1 MGSLFFGRPFW
12 ITFGGLTACFGLA
25 IFVFQTPW
33 TALALT
39 FFAVL
44 AFALTWH
51 KTEWGLAL
59 AFAELFGNSHGH
71 LISTDVLGFSLSLRI
86 VIFLGVMLA
95 WGVRVLAKKSPLPW
109 RDARLL
115 PFVVLA
121 FAVIVGAVV
130 GLAQNDRRAAF
141 DDGNAYLYI
150 FYILPILSVR
160 WDNAS
165 RRLMLQVLAAG
176 TLWVATM
183 TLGLLY
189 VFTHIP
195 AAFLASVY
203 GFIRDTR
210 TGELTKMSGN
220 LFRIFLQ
227 AQFSTLIFLLFVAPF
242 AFLKSPTRHTKLL
255 VFLQIIAAAVLAISL
270 SRSFWVGALAAAPV
284 FLALL
289 WCVRGQIESVW
300 KGIGVHTIAGVMGII
315 LLALIVLF
323 PLPYRVGSVGDLAS
337 LFGSRTTDLGDVAI
351 SSRWNLLPPM
361 WDEVKSSPIIGSGFG
376 ETVTFVT
383 DDPRAR
389 AITGDGT
396 WTTYAF
402 EWGWLDLWLKMGILG
417 PLAFLGIFASLVWG
431 LVPLLKTERAWMAIA
446 GISSLVA
453 LYAVHVFS
461 PYLNHPLGLGLL
473 LFLVIFLQPKTPTPV
488 KVEASERL
496 RKTSRQMSTA
506 PLISE

>member
-1 MGSLFFGRPFW
+1 MSSLFFGRTFW
-12 ITFGGLTACFGLA
+12 ITFGGLMACFGLA
-25 IFVFQTPW
+25 ILVFNTSWTPLLL
-33 TALALT
+33 LAA
-39 FFAVL
+39 AVL
-44 AFALTWH
+44 AFTLTWQ
-51 KTEWGLAL
+51 KTEWGLAI

-71 LISTDVLGFSLSLRI
+71 LVSADVYGFSLSLRI
-86 VIFLGVMLA
+86 VVFVGVMLA
-95 WGVRVLAKKSPLPW
+95 WGIRVLLKRSVLPW
-109 RDARLL
+109 RDARLV

-121 FAVIVGAVV
+121 LAVVVGAFV
-130 GLAQNDRRAAF
+130 GLTQNDRHAAF
-141 DDGNAYLYI
+141 DDGNAYLYV
-150 FYILPILSVR
+150 FYLLPILSVC

-176 TLWVATM
+176 TLWVAAM

-195 AAFLASVY
+195 SAFLASVY

-227 AQFSTLIFLLFVAPF
+227 AQFSTLIFLFFVAPF
-242 AFLKSPTRHTKLL
+242 AFLKSPTRHTKLI
-255 VFLQIIAAAVLAISL
+255 VFLQLIAAAVLAISL
-270 SRSFWVGALAAAPV
+270 SRSFWVGAFAAAPV

-289 WCVRGQIESVW
+289 WFVRDQIESVW
-300 KGIGVHTIAGVMGII
+300 KGIGAHAIAGVTGII
-315 LLALIVLF
+315 FLVLVVLF

-337 LFGSRTTDLGDVAI
+337 LFGNRTTDLGDVAI

-396 WTTYAF
+396 WTTYSF

-417 PLAFLGIFASLVWG
+417 PLAFLGIFVSLVWG
-431 LVPLLKTERAWMAIA
+431 LIPLLKTERAWMAIA

-453 LYAVHVFS
+453 LYAVHIFS

-473 LFLVIFLQPKTPTPV
+473 LFLVIFLQPKTPTPE
-488 KVEASERL
+488 KVEVSETL
-496 RKTSRQMSTA
+496 RAGSRQMSTA
-506 PLISE
+506 SLISE